1 MKPINL
7 ENNENNIPTSS
18 NCVILESLGIDCSI
32 IEDNDLGATLTNAL
46 EQMIYF
52 YDTLKID
59 TYKTKCF
66 GDDCSPKTFEEVF
79 QMVMDAVSALA
90 PEEVVIVCNSCII
103 ETDPCISEDV
113 DFTMEISEY
122 VDEIVTRF
130 CRLQGIVFFSLDR
143 RLDTNEVR
151 ISALENADFIEI
163 PFQPVEAI
171 CSLNPQTTD
180 IVTLT
185 KAFEKMFC
193 VFSEFHGDPETIKLQ
208 LQGLVCEILPSGQ
221 TSAFP
226 NDSNYASTIT
236 RLWEATCILR
246 TELIALKDNCCG
258 AGGPIEG
265 CAGEDF
271 VIDFSRDGSQI
282 DLGVTGSLTSGY
294 MEGSSFVTVTDVN
307 NDVYTENVI
316 VNNYSGSTITINVPN
331 TLDVSDTLVVDIEI
345 ITLNISLGGIPC
357 SSIYTETLY
366 NVLCATIS
374 GEIVSSES
382 IAFSLSYSANVS
394 TDYVIELTDGITTFT
409 ENVNMSVPS
418 TVPVIFDNL
427 IPETEYTLTLT
438 TLAPNN
444 DVVVCAENQYTTQE
458 PACDAALN
466 LQIDGLV

>member
-46 EQMIYF
+46 EQMIYL
-52 YDTLKID
+52 YDTLNIK

-79 QMVMDAVSALA
+79 QMVMDAICDLA
-90 PEEVVIVCNSCII
+90 PEEVVTVCNSCVLSIDDCLTLGPVDININDYII
-103 ETDPCISEDV
+103 LIGEKICELQSEIIAINETIESHE
-113 DFTMEISEY
+113 
-122 VDEIVTRF
+122 TRI
-130 CRLQGIVFFSLDR
+130 Q
-143 RLDTNEVR
+143 
-151 ISALENADFIEI
+151 ALENTDFIEI

-193 VFSEFHGDPETIKLQ
+193 VFSEFHGDPKSIKLQ
-208 LQGLVCEILPSGQ
+208 LQELDCEILPSGQ
-221 TSAFP
+221 SSAFP
-226 NDSNYASTIT
+226 NDGDYAGTLSQ
-236 RLWEATCILR
+236 LWEAACILR

-258 AGGPIEG
+258 AGGPVEG
-265 CAGEDF
+265 CPGEDF

-294 MEGSSFVTVTDVN
+294 MEGTSVVTVTDVN
-307 NDVYTENVI
+307 NDTYSENVI
-316 VNNYSGSTITINVPN
+316 VSNFSGSTITINVPN

-366 NVLCATIS
+366 NVICASIS
-374 GEIVSSES
+374 GEIVSSEE
-382 IAFSLSYSANVS
+382 IGFSLSYNSNVS
-394 TDYVIELTDGITTFT
+394 TDYVIELTDGVTTFT
-409 ENVNMSVPS
+409 ENVTMSVPS
-418 TVPVIFDNL
+418 TVPVLFDNL

-444 DVVVCAENQYTTQE
+444 DVVVCTENQYTTQE
-458 PACDAALN
+458 PPCDAAIS